1 LQRKVN
7 MFMKQSIFRSLFL
20 FIFGILLSIDSS
32 TFAQDL
38 NQTDKGGFYFYW
50 GYNRSA
56 YTKSDLRL
64 VGRGYDFTMKDMTAS
79 DNPEKLSAQYLNI
92 KKITIPQFNLRLG
105 YFFKDKWALT
115 LGYDH
120 MKYLMDHPQQ
130 FALDGYIEPGISDL
144 WSGNYNNQLVT
155 SDYEHIHY
163 ENSDGL
169 NYIRAELARYFDL
182 LAVGDNNWFRVRAQ
196 AAVAAGAILS
206 YNDLNFNGQFDR
218 RTISVSGYGL
228 SLHPGLRLEFF
239 NHIFLQTNFS
249 AGFIHQVK
257 VRTRPEHK
265 GSYGKQ
271 HFGYIASDLVLG
283 YTWRFNK
290 K

>member
-1 LQRKVN
+1 
-7 MFMKQSIFRSLFL
+7 MKHSAIKSFL
-20 FIFGILLSIDSS
+20 LIGIGILLSLDSS

-56 YTKSDLRL
+56 YTKSDLHL
-64 VGRGYDFTMKDMTAS
+64 VGEGYDFTMKNMTAS
-79 DNPEKLSAQYLNI
+79 DNPQKLSMDYLDI

-130 FALDGYIEPGISDL
+130 VTLDGHVNPGISEF
-144 WSGNYNNQLVT
+144 WSGNYDNQLVT
-155 SDYEHIHY
+155 SDYDHIHY

-182 LAVGDNNWFRVRAQ
+182 LSVGKNNWLRVRAQ
-196 AAVAAGAILS
+196 AAVATGIILS

-218 RTISVSGYGL
+218 RTISVSGYGV
-228 SLHPGLRLEFF
+228 SLHPGLRVEFF

-249 AGFIHQVK
+249 AGFMHQVK
-257 VRTRPEHK
+257 VRTRPEDK

-271 HFGYIASDLVLG
+271 RFGYIASDLVLG
-283 YTWRFNK
+283 YTWRFNSK

>member
-1 LQRKVN
+1 
-7 MFMKQSIFRSLFL
+7 MKQSIFKFLFL
-20 FIFGILLSIDSS
+20 ITFGILLSLDSS
-32 TFAQDL
+32 SFAQDL

-50 GYNRSA
+50 GYNRST
-56 YTKSDLRL
+56 YTKSDLHL
-64 VGRGYDFTMKDMTAS
+64 VGEGYDFTMKKMTAS
-79 DNPEKLSAQYLNI
+79 DNPEKLGMDYLNI

-130 FALDGYIEPGISDL
+130 FALDGYVEPGVSEL
-144 WSGNYNNQLVT
+144 WSGNYDNQLVT
-155 SDYEHIHY
+155 SDYDHIHY

-169 NYIRAELARYFDL
+169 NYIRVELARYFDL
-182 LAVGDNNWFRVRAQ
+182 LAVGQNNWFRVRAQ

-218 RTISVSGYGL
+218 RTISVSGYGI
-228 SLHPGLRLEFF
+228 SLHPGVRLEFF

-249 AGFIHQVK
+249 AGFMHQTK

-271 HFGYIASDLVLG
+271 RFGYIASDLVLG

-290 K
+290 

>member
-1 LQRKVN
+1 
-7 MFMKQSIFRSLFL
+7 MKQPIFKSLLL
-20 FIFGILLSIDSS
+20 FIFGVLLSIDSS
-32 TFAQDL
+32 TFGQDL

-64 VGRGYDFTMKDMTAS
+64 VGRGYDFTMKDMIAS
-79 DNPEKLSAQYLNI
+79 DNPEKLSSSYLDI
-92 KKITIPQFNLRLG
+92 KKLTIPQFNLRLG

-130 FALDGYIEPGISDL
+130 ITLDGYVTPGISDL
-144 WSGNYNNQLVT
+144 WSGNYDNQLET
-155 SDYEHIHY
+155 SDYNHIHY

-182 LAVGDNNWFRVRAQ
+182 LSFGDKNWFRVRAQ
-196 AAVAAGAILS
+196 VAVAAGAILS

-228 SLHPGLRLEFF
+228 SVHPGLRLEFF
-239 NHIFLQTNFS
+239 NHVFLQTNFS
-249 AGFIHQVK
+249 AGFVHQVK
-257 VRTRPEHK
+257 VRTRPEDK
-265 GSYGKQ
+265 RSYGRQ

>member
-1 LQRKVN
+1 

-20 FIFGILLSIDSS
+20 FIFGILLFIDSS

-79 DNPEKLSAQYLNI
+79 DNPEKLSASYLDI
-92 KKITIPQFNLRLG
+92 KKLTIPQFNLRLG

-130 FALDGYIEPGISDL
+130 ITLDGYVEPGVSEL
-144 WSGNYNNQLVT
+144 WSGNYDNQLVR
-155 SDYEHIHY
+155 SE
-163 ENSDGL
+163 E
-169 NYIRAELARYFDL
+169 RR
-182 LAVGDNNWFRVRAQ
+182 VGKECRCGWWAYQ
-196 AAVAAGAILS
+196 
-206 YNDLNFNGQFDR
+206 
-218 RTISVSGYGL
+218 
-228 SLHPGLRLEFF
+228 
-239 NHIFLQTNFS
+239 
-249 AGFIHQVK
+249 
-257 VRTRPEHK
+257 
-265 GSYGKQ
+265 
-271 HFGYIASDLVLG
+271 
-283 YTWRFNK
+283 
-290 K
+290 